1 MRRPFWARDK
11 NFRVVKYKNSGQP
24 AAADLLL
31 LIGPD
36 GYTDNDFDDLMQEL
50 E

>member
-1 MRRPFWARDK
+1 MNK
-11 NFRVVKYKNSGQP
+11 NEILKYAAEHGKQ

-36 GYTDNDFDDLMQEL
+36 GYNENDYDDLLQQL

>member
-1 MRRPFWARDK
+1 MNKSDIL
-11 NFRVVKYKNSGQP
+11 KYAAEHGKQ

>member
-1 MRRPFWARDK
+1 MNREEIINYAAK
-11 NFRVVKYKNSGQP
+11 HGKQ

-50 E
+50 NA